1 MKKSVYIVLKSGRDV
16 EVNDFEYI
24 SYPDTSDSKKITKV
38 ESFENFYL
46 YHRLITFVGK
56 DNIVSL
62 NSNDIEYI
70 KFFGIS
76 NK

>member
-1 MKKSVYIVLKSGRDV
+1 MEKSVYIVLKSGKDV
-16 EVNDFEYI
+16 EVNNFEFI
-24 SYPDTSDSKKITKV
+24 SYPDKGDSKIITKV

-46 YHRLITFVGK
+46 YSRLITFVGK

>member
-1 MKKSVYIVLKSGRDV
+1 MQKSVYIVLKSGKDV
-16 EVNDFEYI
+16 EVNNFEYL
-24 SYPDTSDSKKITKV
+24 SYPDSSDSKKITKV
-38 ESFENFYL
+38 ESLENFYL
-46 YHRLITFVGK
+46 YHRLITFVGA

-70 KFFGIS
+70 KFFGAS